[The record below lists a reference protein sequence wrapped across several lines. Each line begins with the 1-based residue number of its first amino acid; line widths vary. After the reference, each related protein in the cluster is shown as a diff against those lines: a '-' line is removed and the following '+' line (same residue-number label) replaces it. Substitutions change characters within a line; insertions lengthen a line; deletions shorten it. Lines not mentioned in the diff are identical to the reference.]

1 MKQVRQ
7 AWEEFLALPQKN
19 KAGVGLFL
27 FFLFVFGFFVTVFYW
42 RIKSPPR
49 QIPTPATIVQK
60 QPSLATLSLVP
71 QEQTVKAGQSF
82 LVTINFK
89 TGDYKV
95 DTVDAVLTFDPEILT
110 VEEISEGMF
119 FADYPIKKSESGRV
133 ILTGTIGAEDKQK
146 GGAKGEGAMG
156 TIKFRTLVAGSAR
169 VNFDKEASLV
179 AVQGE
184 NVLGETKGAVFEI
197 Y

>member
-1 MKQVRQ
+1 MKQLSQ
-7 AWEEFLALPQKN
+7 AWEEFLALPKKN
-19 KAGVGLFL
+19 KVSVGLFL
-27 FFLFVFGFFVTVFYW
+27 FFLFIFGFFVTVFYW
-42 RIKSPPR
+42 RIKSPRKTAPLT
-49 QIPTPATIVQK
+49 QAPTTQK
-60 QPSLATLSLVP
+60 QPNLATLSLVP
-71 QEQTVKAGQSF
+71 QEQTVKAGQTF

-95 DTVDAVLTFDPEILT
+95 DTVDAVLNFDPEILT

-169 VNFDKEASLV
+169 VNFDNNSLV
-179 AVQGE
+179 VVQGE